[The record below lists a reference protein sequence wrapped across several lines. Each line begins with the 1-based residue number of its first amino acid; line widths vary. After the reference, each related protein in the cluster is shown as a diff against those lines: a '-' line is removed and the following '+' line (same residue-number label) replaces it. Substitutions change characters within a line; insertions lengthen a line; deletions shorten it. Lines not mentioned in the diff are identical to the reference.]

1 MKTKTILPVLAAL
14 LLAACGKE
22 ASAPPSSAA
31 PEIDPRIDAL
41 FMEISA
47 EKLAKIPEARHSHSV
62 KDELVLEGRIMG
74 AMDLFVDGHAMFV
87 LGDME
92 TVTPCIDM
100 PDPSHCDT
108 PWDACCDPKELRIQ
122 GTATV
127 QVLDE
132 QGQVIPQGLEGVNG
146 LEKLS
151 KVRVKAQVAAGSD
164 GEAFI
169 LNALALQVL
178 P

>member
-1 MKTKTILPVLAAL
+1 MEV
-14 LLAACGKE
+14 
-22 ASAPPSSAA
+22 PP
-31 PEIDPRIDAL
+31 
-41 FMEISA
+41 
-47 EKLAKIPEARHSHSV
+47 EKLATIPEARHRLSPG
-62 KDELVLEGRIMG
+62 DEVVLEGRIM
-74 AMDLFVDGHAMFV
+74 AAVDLFVDGHAMFV

-100 PDPSHCDT
+100 PDPDHCDT
-108 PWDACCDPKELRIQ
+108 PWDACCEPKEVRVQ

-164 GEAFI
+164 GEAFL